1 MVKFKFL
8 AVLFAAFFAL
18 IGPSSASVV
27 AKIDV
32 SKQRM
37 NVIVNGK
44 VAYTWKVSTGRGR
57 YRTPRGSFSPGRM
70 HKRYFSK
77 KYRGAPMPNSIFFY
91 KGYAIHGTN
100 HISRLGRPASHGCIR
115 LHPSNAKKLFS
126 LVKRHGKSNTKIR
139 ITN

>member
-1 MVKFKFL
+1 
-8 AVLFAAFFAL
+8 
-18 IGPSSASVV
+18 
-27 AKIDV
+27 
-32 SKQRM
+32 
-37 NVIVNGK
+37 
-44 VAYTWKVSTGRGR
+44 
-57 YRTPRGSFSPGRM
+57 
-70 HKRYFSK
+70 
-77 KYRGAPMPNSIFFY
+77 MPNSIFFY